1 MDKIAVARGFLDFV
15 IDIET
20 EQIHHTESINS
31 LLAGEYEGFG
41 DSDLQMLRD
50 FYTSIREEDDN
61 DEYDVLVK
69 NIKEKLVSLINDF
82 QEGLETIK
90 TNATSCIDDAI
101 ESIRALEVW
110 RNREEERVFKPYRL
124 TKEELIPTKR
134 GCLAGK
140 SDFEC
145 RSLEGSHKKHNKACK
160 DIRIAATT
168 IRERIEE
175 ALESLQMHLITPL
188 LFLPEDMVKL
198 LTVVSSVLVLRYRK

>member
-1 MDKIAVARGFLDFV
+1 MDKIAVARFFLHFV
-15 IDIET
+15 IA
-20 EQIHHTESINS
+20 EQNQHTESINS
-31 LLAGEYEGFG
+31 LLADEYEGFG
-41 DSDLQMLRD
+41 DYDLQMLRD
-50 FYTSIREEDDN
+50 LYTSICEDDN

-90 TNATSCIDDAI
+90 TNAANCIEDAI
-101 ESIRALEVW
+101 QSIAAMEAWIIAEDL
-110 RNREEERVFKPYRL
+110 RVFKPYRQ
-124 TKEELIPTKR
+124 TKEDEIPTKR

-175 ALESLQMHLITPL
+175 ALESLQMHLIDPL
-188 LFLPEDMVKL
+188 LFLPENMVKL

>member
-1 MDKIAVARGFLDFV
+1 MDKIAVARFFLHFV
-15 IDIET
+15 IA
-20 EQIHHTESINS
+20 EQNQHTESINS
-31 LLAGEYEGFG
+31 LLADEYEGFG
-41 DSDLQMLRD
+41 DYDLQMLRD
-50 FYTSIREEDDN
+50 LYTSIREEDDS
-61 DEYDVLVK
+61 DEYDVLVGNVK
-69 NIKEKLVSLINDF
+69 NRLVLLINDF
-82 QEGLETIK
+82 QEELETIK

-124 TKEELIPTKR
+124 TKEELIPKKR

-160 DIRIAATT
+160 DIRIAVTT
-168 IRERIEE
+168 IRERIEV
-175 ALESLQMHLITPL
+175 ALESLQMHLIDPL
-188 LFLPEDMVKL
+188 LFLPENMVKL